1 MYTIKVDGIGL
12 YAPNL
17 ANEGY
22 SVLNPKI
29 TYELNKAGS
38 LEFVVPPNNVN
49 YNKIHKLKSIVQVF
63 DDGVEIFRGRVLHDD
78 TDFYKRKSVYCE
90 GELAFLLDSIVRS
103 YDYQG
108 NFDGLFNQMIENH
121 NSQVD
126 DEKKFKIGQITVKDK
141 NDYIHYSST
150 QYPNTWDEINE
161 KLIKTHGGYLRVRLD
176 DGERYIDYIEDYT
189 NVSDQVIEF
198 GKNMI
203 DLSTYISADDVF
215 TVLIPL
221 GSQIKNESGETTGR
235 VTIES
240 VNDGKDYIQDDNAI
254 SIFGKIVKTQK
265 WDNVSHPDNLLYKA
279 HEYLES
285 GVQMA
290 TTLTMKAVDLH
301 LLDVNVESIKLGDY
315 CRVLSIPHGI
325 DRLFQCSK
333 IQIDLTNPQN
343 SVYTFGLNLKSMT
356 DQQLSNNSDV
366 KSIISNTNDSSKQE
380 LEQKITNAQQAMK
393 NEMADAV
400 NKISG
405 GTNGHVVLAK
415 NDDGET
421 NELYAFDGESLF
433 SSLKLLRL
441 NYEGIAGTDKGY
453 NGEYKLAIS
462 TDGKIN
468 AEQLVVGII
477 RDALGKNFW
486 NLETG
491 EFSILGYA
499 TDNDIS
505 NALSNAN
512 TYTNQQAQGALDT
525 AKNYADSGDAR
536 TLGEAK
542 TYAEKAS
549 ALAIKAQTQDDIFNK
564 LTNNGTVKGIILTD
578 GKLYINA
585 DYITSGILNA
595 NLLRAGIIKSA
606 KNENN
611 YWNLDTGEFR
621 LQAIDNMLVGGT
633 NLVDGT
639 MKDVYV
645 SAGGN
650 TEEHMVLYTSLE
662 QDKPYVLSFE
672 ATSSNTNQITV
683 RALIPNS
690 GIYKDYT
697 VEINNGRSYVF
708 INAEDQATDLYL
720 YCGLYGQ
727 TAWKTVKFHH
737 IMLEKGTVAS
747 DWSPSPNDLMST
759 VAELSQED
767 IFNKL
772 TNNGQTQGLYLQN
785 GKIYLNLE
793 YLVSKVIKGLSIF
806 GSTITF
812 GDDGATYRVQ
822 ASYRESDTSYDG
834 YKPKGVLFQTYHAD
848 ASIQHVTDRFFV
860 TYFSDKV
867 HNPLQITRTQSILR
881 AENSS
886 GSVDAFFV
894 ATAKDDGPVAN
905 VTAIAS
911 DVMNTVSVTKKGI
924 KLAVSYTGKY
934 LFLDNSTGD
943 LSYHS
948 LGTDKN
954 DYIFSSSGGN
964 VTYKTYLNNFLQACD
979 GSGNVKSY
987 LHLYSNGQAWL
998 SSDGQMVSISKGNS
1012 WVKSIGNDVYIQS
1025 RDSSDNST
1033 NSYVYVQKDGKVQ
1046 IGSSGN
1052 KNTIINGYPAVRING
1067 TYHDIF
1073 FQWNGASLIA
1083 TVDVTQV
1090 WSTSD
1095 RRLKD
1100 QIDTISDDYI
1110 DAIGSAE
1117 IKQFIF
1123 TDEIYDKSIK
1133 HFGVIAQDVREA
1145 LEAKGINPEEIA
1157 VNNHFD
1163 RDGEEYYGIDKEEF
1177 LMARIAYD
1185 EKKIKELK
1193 NEISDLR
1200 EQMNILTDLIKQKG
1214 E

>member
-1 MYTIKVDGIGL
+1 MIPILYDKTEKEFKTLGIGPL
-12 YAPNL
+12 SDAISCEVTEERNGSYELRMAYPITGVHYSDITNEAIICAIPADGKDAQPFRIYKISRPINGKISVYAEHLSYQLSNIVVMPFTAHGAGNTL
-17 ANEGY
+17 SGLIDNSIGDQPFSVWTDIANGTTEYNQTVPASFRSRLGGVSG
-22 SVLNPKI
+22 SVLDCFGGE
-29 TYELNKAGS
+29 YEFDQWTVKLHAHRGTDRGVSIEYGKNLVSVTQEENIAN
-38 LEFVVPPNNVN
+38 VVTGIAPMW
-49 YNKIHKLKSIVQVF
+49 KSN
-63 DDGVEIFRGRVLHDD
+63 DGDTVVTLPEVLIESEYADRY
-78 TDFYKRKSVYCE
+78 TYKRNIVYDFSSDFQDQPTE
-90 GELAFLLDSIVRS
+90 EELRAKAESYVSSNLIGVPEVSIDVDFVALSDTEEYKDLEKERINLCDTVTVRFAELGINTTAKVVKTV
-103 YDYQG
+103 YDV
-108 NFDGLFNQMIENH
+108 L
-121 NSQVD
+121 
-126 DEKKFKIGQITVKDK
+126 
-141 NDYIHYSST
+141 
-150 QYPNTWDEINE
+150 
-161 KLIKTHGGYLRVRLD
+161 
-176 DGERYIDYIEDYT
+176 GERYTKVSIGSVKPSIVDTVNSIQQTQKEDSDTFKSFVASTLAKQKEIMTGGLGGHVIVNYVNGYPSEIVIGDTDNIKTMKHCIVINKNGIGFSDGYNADVSSAWTIDGKFSADYILTGTLNAER
-189 NVSDQVIEF
+189 
-198 GKNMI
+198 
-203 DLSTYISADDVF
+203 
-215 TVLIPL
+215 
-221 GSQIKNESGETTGR
+221 IKAG
-235 VTIES
+235 I
-240 VNDGKDYIQDDNAI
+240 IQD
-254 SIFGKIVKTQK
+254 
-265 WDNVSHPDNLLYKA
+265 LL
-279 HEYLES
+279 
-285 GVQMA
+285 G
-290 TTLTMKAVDLH
+290 
-301 LLDVNVESIKLGDY
+301 
-315 CRVLSIPHGI
+315 R
-325 DRLFQCSK
+325 
-333 IQIDLTNPQN
+333 
-343 SVYTFGLNLKSMT
+343 
-356 DQQLSNNSDV
+356 
-366 KSIISNTNDSSKQE
+366 
-380 LEQKITNAQQAMK
+380 
-393 NEMADAV
+393 
-400 NKISG
+400 
-405 GTNGHVVLAK
+405 
-415 NDDGET
+415 
-421 NELYAFDGESLF
+421 
-433 SSLKLLRL
+433 
-441 NYEGIAGTDKGY
+441 NY
-453 NGEYKLAIS
+453 
-462 TDGKIN
+462 
-468 AEQLVVGII
+468 
-477 RDALGKNFW
+477 W
-486 NLETG
+486 NLDTG
-491 EFSILGYA
+491 EFSLSGYA

-512 TYTNQQAQGALDT
+512 TYTDQQAQGALDT

-564 LTNNGTVKGIILTD
+564 LTNNGTVKGIILQD

-595 NLLRAGIIKSA
+595 TLLRAGIIKSA
-606 KNENN
+606 KNDNN
-611 YWNLDTGEFR
+611 YWNLDTGEFK
-621 LQAIDNMLVGGT
+621 LQAIDNMLVGST
-633 NLVDGT
+633 NLINGT
-639 MKDVYV
+639 LNDTYIN
-645 SAGGN
+645 AGGN
-650 TEEHMVLYTSLE
+650 NEECFVVSNDLE
-662 QDKPYVLSFE
+662 QGQPYILSFE
-672 ATSSNTNQITV
+672 ATSSDTNQVTV
-683 RALIPNS
+683 RNWILYS
-690 GIYKDYT
+690 GSVKEYT
-697 VEINNGRSYVF
+697 VDINNGRSYVY
-708 INAEDQATDLYL
+708 INASESYPRLEIF
-720 YCGLYGQ
+720 CGIKGQ
-727 TAWKTVKFHH
+727 TAWKSVKLHH
-737 IMLEKGTVAS
+737 IMLEKGTVPS
-747 DWSPSPNDLMST
+747 DWSPSPDDVMST
-759 VAELSQED
+759 VSELSQED

-793 YLVSKVIKGLSIF
+793 YLVSKIIKGLSIF

-867 HNPLQITRTQSILR
+867 HNPLQITRSQSILR
-881 AENSS
+881 SEKSD

-911 DVMNTVSVTKKGI
+911 DVMNTVSVTKNGI

-954 DYIFSSSGGN
+954 DYIFSSSRGN

-979 GSGNVKSY
+979 GSGNVKAY
-987 LHLYSNGQAWL
+987 LQMYSNGQAWL
-998 SSDGQMVSISKGNS
+998 SSDGQMVLISKGNS
-1012 WVKSIGNDVYIQS
+1012 WVKSLGNDVYIQS

-1033 NSYVYVQKDGKVQ
+1033 KAYVYVQKDGKVQ

-1067 TYHDIF
+1067 SYHDIF

-1100 QIDTISDDYI
+1100 QIDTINDDYI

-1145 LEAKGINPEEIA
+1145 LESKGINPEEIA

-1200 EQMNILTDLIKQKG
+1200 DQINQIKELLK
-1214 E
+1214 

>member
-1 MYTIKVDGIGL
+1 MYTIKVDGNIL
-12 YAPNL
+12 YDPFIADQ
-17 ANEGY
+17 GY

-29 TYELNKAGS
+29 TYEMNKAGS
-38 LEFVVPPNNVN
+38 LEFIVPPNNVN
-49 YNKIHKLKSIVQVF
+49 IGAIHKLKSIVQVF
-63 DDGVEIFRGRVLHDD
+63 DNGKEIFRGRVLHDE

-108 NFDGLFNQMIENH
+108 NFDGLFTQLIENH

-126 DEKKFKIGQITVKDK
+126 DDKKFIVGEITVKDK

-150 QYPNTWDEINE
+150 QYPTTWDEIND
-161 KLIKTHGGYLRVRLD
+161 KLIKTHGGYLRTRLEN
-176 DGERYIDYIEDYT
+176 GKRYIDYIDDYK
-189 NVSDQVIEF
+189 NVSNQVIEF

-203 DLSTYISADDVF
+203 DLTEYMSAEDIF
-215 TVLIPL
+215 TVLIPI
-221 GSQIKNESGETTGR
+221 GSEIKDESGETSGR

-254 SIFGKIVKTQK
+254 SLFGKIVKTKK
-265 WDNVSHPDNLLYKA
+265 WDSVSQPDNLLYKA
-279 HEYLES
+279 REYLAS
-285 GVQMA
+285 GVQVA
-290 TTLTMKAVDLH
+290 TTITIKAVNLN
-301 LLDVNVESIKLGDY
+301 LLDVNIDSIKLGDY
-315 CRVLSIPHGI
+315 CRVISKHHGL
-325 DRLFQCSK
+325 DKMFQCSK
-333 IQIDLTNPQN
+333 VVIDLTNPPN

-356 DQQLSNNSDV
+356 DIQID
-366 KSIISNTNDSSKQE
+366 NDSDMKEIIENTSESNKSE
-380 LEQKITNAQQAMK
+380 FDQKITDAKQAFK
-393 NEMADAV
+393 DEIAEAV
-400 NKISG
+400 KKING
-405 GTNGHVVLAK
+405 GTSGHVVLVL
-415 NDDGET
+415 NDKGET
-421 NELYAFDGESLF
+421 NELYAFDGDSL
-433 SSLKLLRL
+433 LTAKKLLRL
-441 NYEGIAGTDKGY
+441 NYEGIAGTDEGY
-453 NGEYKLAIS
+453 NGDFKLAIS

-468 AEQLVVGII
+468 AEQIVTGIL
-477 RDALGKNFW
+477 RDAIGRNSW

-491 EFSILGYA
+491 EFSLLGYA
-499 TDNDIS
+499 TDQELEEGING
-505 NALSNAN
+505 AN
-512 TYTNQQAQGALDT
+512 SYANQQATNALNS
-525 AKNYADSGDAR
+525 AKSYADTVA
-536 TLGEAK
+536 EA
-542 TYAEKAS
+542 EVN
-549 ALAIKAQTQDDIFNK
+549 AQTQDFIFNK
-564 LTNNGTVKGIILTD
+564 LTNNGTVKGIILKD

-595 NLLRAGIIKSA
+595 TLLRAGIIKSA
-606 KNENN
+606 KNDGN

-650 TEEHMVLYTSLE
+650 TEEYMVLYTSLE

-672 ATSSNTNQITV
+672 ATSSNTDQITV
-683 RALIPNS
+683 RALNNNS
-690 GIYKDYT
+690 RIYKDYT
-697 VEINNGRSYVF
+697 VDINKGRSYVF

-772 TNNGQTQGLYLQN
+772 TNNGQTQGIYLQN
-785 GKIYLNLE
+785 GKLYINADYLQSGTIKGINIE
-793 YLVSKVIKGLSIF
+793 GATITGGEINTPKQIQFINDGNVSKIF
-806 GSTITF
+806 
-812 GDDGATYRVQ
+812 
-822 ASYRESDTSYDG
+822 AS
-834 YKPKGVLFQTYHAD
+834 K
-848 ASIQHVTDRFFV
+848 ASINGGPEEPALLMYSSNFDFLGTSDDPLNSFSVSSK
-860 TYFSDKV
+860 YFSLFMIDTGVYITHDKDRIARSNISLTDTWAYLLSEGNGIYAYANGQV
-867 HNPLQITRTQSILR
+867 EITSNGAMYINSKSDIY
-881 AENSS
+881 EN
-886 GSVDAFFV
+886 
-894 ATAKDDGPVAN
+894 AKD
-905 VTAIAS
+905 S
-911 DVMNTVSVTKKGI
+911 
-924 KLAVSYTGKY
+924 
-934 LFLDNSTGD
+934 
-943 LSYHS
+943 
-948 LGTDKN
+948 
-954 DYIFSSSGGN
+954 
-964 VTYKTYLNNFLQACD
+964 
-979 GSGNVKSY
+979 SGNVKSRLLLYSNGSAY
-987 LHLYSNGQAWL
+987 LDSIGNNIYIRSRTSENDANKAFLNLLSNGQAWL
-998 SSDGQMVSISKGNS
+998 SSDGQMVVQGYGNTFI
-1012 WVKSIGNDVYIQS
+1012 KSIGNGVYLQAKNSDDNGDVSKLYLQ
-1025 RDSSDNST
+1025 N
-1033 NSYVYVQKDGKVQ
+1033 DGKVFLN
-1046 IGSSGN
+1046 GSLN
-1052 KNTIINGYPAVRING
+1052 KYTYINGYPAVRING

-1133 HFGVIAQDVREA
+1133 HFGVIAQDIREA
-1145 LEAKGINPEEIA
+1145 LESKGINPEEIA

-1185 EKKIKELK
+1185 EKKIKMLEERIEKLEKLILK
-1193 NEISDLR
+1193 ES
-1200 EQMNILTDLIKQKG
+1200 
-1214 E
+1214 

>member
-1 MYTIKVDGIGL
+1 MVK
-12 YAPNL
+12 
-17 ANEGY
+17 EGDY
-22 SVLNPKI
+22 VRNVKAHISYVL
-29 TYELNKAGS
+29 
-38 LEFVVPPNNVN
+38 
-49 YNKIHKLKSIVQVF
+49 
-63 DDGVEIFRGRVLHDD
+63 
-78 TDFYKRKSVYCE
+78 
-90 GELAFLLDSIVRS
+90 
-103 YDYQG
+103 
-108 NFDGLFNQMIENH
+108 
-121 NSQVD
+121 
-126 DEKKFKIGQITVKDK
+126 
-141 NDYIHYSST
+141 
-150 QYPNTWDEINE
+150 
-161 KLIKTHGGYLRVRLD
+161 
-176 DGERYIDYIEDYT
+176 
-189 NVSDQVIEF
+189 
-198 GKNMI
+198 
-203 DLSTYISADDVF
+203 
-215 TVLIPL
+215 
-221 GSQIKNESGETTGR
+221 
-235 VTIES
+235 
-240 VNDGKDYIQDDNAI
+240 DGKDIDI
-254 SIFGKIVKTQK
+254 SNSVIKAKVDEIACSGNVLKMGEFCKNSVEFEYKPSLLENPNIFWNNKKIK
-265 WDNVSHPDNLLYKA
+265 VSLKY
-279 HEYLES
+279 EYLFPKEDTFPSPKTFLINALMLGVFYVSGKDVETSNNGYTYTVTAYDVPSKMSES
-285 GVQMA
+285 YDAENSPNNSIEILSKIENDTG
-290 TTLTMKAVDLH
+290 MKFSNKELISSFTID
-301 LLDVNVESIKLGDY
+301 
-315 CRVLSIPHGI
+315 SIPDGTTYAGMVGYIAGYEGYNARVNSAGYIELYWYYNTSI
-325 DRLFQCSK
+325 DQTSLFTITRKDQYLGGFKNKEELPSINALSSGK
-333 IQIDLTNPQN
+333 DVTDSNEN
-343 SVYTFGLNLKSMT
+343 SVVFTAGS
-356 DQQLSNNSDV
+356 
-366 KSIISNTNDSSKQE
+366 
-380 LEQKITNAQQAMK
+380 
-393 NEMADAV
+393 
-400 NKISG
+400 
-405 GTNGHVVLAK
+405 
-415 NDDGET
+415 
-421 NELYAFDGESLF
+421 GESLTYANPYITQDKVNDIYNRIKGF
-433 SSLKLLRL
+433 EYCIGEIKWRG
-441 NYEGIAGTDKGY
+441 EQDVRAGDLVRIETKT
-453 NGEYKLAIS
+453 GEYVLFPVMEYSMTFDGGMVAESSSYSYIVDNNVMGTAPNDKKLVKLYNNLTKTFKKQTGIVKMNAKGGFYRLLIDDETGFPYGWIVSDSEEITETTKGWMWTKGGLMHSSDGFRTADKVAFTEDGQLSAEMIS
-462 TDGKIN
+462 AHSISLGN
-468 AEQLVVGII
+468 LNV
-477 RDALGKNFW
+477 DALNKI
-486 NLETG
+486 E
-491 EFSILGYA
+491 
-499 TDNDIS
+499 
-505 NALSNAN
+505 
-512 TYTNQQAQGALDT
+512 GAYD
-525 AKNYADSGDAR
+525 YADTGDR
-536 TLGEAK
+536 NTLSSAK
-542 TYAEKAS
+542 SYADTS
-549 ALAIKAQTQDDIFNK
+549 AQNAVNAQTQDDIFNK
-564 LTNNGTVKGIILTD
+564 LTNNGTVKGIVLQN

-595 NLLRAGIIKSA
+595 TLLRAGIIKSA
-606 KNENN
+606 KNDGN

-650 TEEHMVLYTSLE
+650 TEEYMVLYTALE

-672 ATSSNTNQITV
+672 ATSSNTDQITV
-683 RALIPNS
+683 RALNNNS
-690 GIYKDYT
+690 RIYKDYT
-697 VEINNGRSYVF
+697 VDINKGRSYVF
-708 INAEDQATDLYL
+708 IHAEDQATDLYL

-727 TAWKTVKFHH
+727 TAWKTVCFHH

-772 TNNGQTQGLYLQN
+772 TNNGQTQGIYLQN
-785 GKIYLNLE
+785 GKIYINLE

-924 KLAVSYTGKY
+924 KLAVSYAGKY

-979 GSGNVKSY
+979 GSGNVKSS
-987 LHLYSNGQAWL
+987 LSLYSNGQAWL
-998 SSDGQMVSISKGNS
+998 SSDGQMVVKGYGKTFI
-1012 WVKSIGNDVYIQS
+1012 KSIGNGVYIQA
-1025 RDSSDNST
+1025 RNSDDNGDVAKLYLQ
-1033 NSYVYVQKDGKVQ
+1033 NDGKVFLN
-1046 IGSSGN
+1046 GSLN
-1052 KNTIINGYPAVRING
+1052 RDTYINGYPAVRVNG
-1067 TYHDIF
+1067 SYHDIF

-1100 QIDTISDDYI
+1100 QIEKISDDYI

-1145 LEAKGINPEEIA
+1145 LEEKGINPEEIA

-1185 EKKIKELK
+1185 EKKIKELEDK
-1193 NEISDLR
+1193 IARLEAIVSKLS
-1200 EQMNILTDLIKQKG
+1200 L
-1214 E
+1214 

>member
-1 MYTIKVDGIGL
+1 MIPILYDKTEKEFRTLGIGSL
-12 YAPNL
+12 SDAISCEVTEERN
-17 ANEGY
+17 G
-22 SVLNPKI
+22 S
-29 TYELNKAGS
+29 YELRMTY
-38 LEFVVPPNNVN
+38 P
-49 YNKIHKLKSIVQVF
+49 IT
-63 DDGVEIFRGRVLHDD
+63 GV
-78 TDFYKRKSVYCE
+78 
-90 GELAFLLDSIVRS
+90 
-103 YDYQG
+103 
-108 NFDGLFNQMIENH
+108 
-121 NSQVD
+121 
-126 DEKKFKIGQITVKDK
+126 
-141 NDYIHYSST
+141 HYSDIT
-150 QYPNTWDEINE
+150 NE
-161 KLIKTHGGYLRVRLD
+161 AI
-176 DGERYIDYIEDYT
+176 IC
-189 NVSDQVIEF
+189 
-198 GKNMI
+198 
-203 DLSTYISADDVF
+203 A
-215 TVLIPL
+215 IPA
-221 GSQIKNESGETTGR
+221 
-235 VTIES
+235 
-240 VNDGKDYIQDDNAI
+240 DGKDAQPFRIYKI
-254 SIFGKIVKTQK
+254 SRPINGKISVYAEHLSYQLSHIVVMPFTAHGAGNTLSGLIDNSIGDQPFSVWTDITNGITEYNQTVPASFRSRLGGVSGSVLDCFGGEYEFDQWTVKLHAHRGTDRGVSIEYGKNLLSVTQEENIANVVTGIVPMWKSNDGDTVVTLPEVLIESEYADRYTYKRNIVYDFSSDFQDQPTEEELRAKAESYVSSNLIGVPEVSIDVDFVALSDTEEYKDLERERINLCDTVTVRFAELGIDTTAKVIKTVYDVLCERYTKVSIGSVKASIVDTVNSIQQTQK
-265 WDNVSHPDNLLYKA
+265 
-279 HEYLES
+279 EES
-285 GVQMA
+285 DTFKSFVA
-290 TTLTMKAVDLH
+290 STLAKQKDIMTGG
-301 LLDVNVESIKLGDY
+301 LG
-315 CRVLSIPHGI
+315 
-325 DRLFQCSK
+325 
-333 IQIDLTNPQN
+333 
-343 SVYTFGLNLKSMT
+343 
-356 DQQLSNNSDV
+356 
-366 KSIISNTNDSSKQE
+366 
-380 LEQKITNAQQAMK
+380 
-393 NEMADAV
+393 
-400 NKISG
+400 
-405 GTNGHVVLAK
+405 GHVVVNYVNGYPSEIVIGDTDNIKTMKHCIVINK
-415 NDDGET
+415 NGI
-421 NELYAFDGESLF
+421 GF
-433 SSLKLLRL
+433 S
-441 NYEGIAGTDKGY
+441 DGY
-453 NGEYKLAIS
+453 NADVSSAWTI
-462 TDGKIN
+462 DGKFSADYILTGTLN
-468 AEQLVVGII
+468 AARIKAGII
-477 RDALGKNFW
+477 QDLLGRNYW
-486 NLETG
+486 NLDTG
-491 EFSILGYA
+491 EFSLSGYA
-499 TDNDIS
+499 TDDE
-505 NALSNAN
+505 LSNGISDAN
-512 TYTNQQAQGALDT
+512 TYSDQQAQGALDT
-525 AKNYADSGDAR
+525 AKSYADTS
-536 TLGEAK
+536 AK
-542 TYAEKAS
+542 N
-549 ALAIKAQTQDDIFNK
+549 AINAQTQDDIFNK
-564 LTNNGTVKGIILTD
+564 LTNNGAVKGIILTD

-611 YWNLDTGEFR
+611 YWDLDTGEFR

-772 TNNGQTQGLYLQN
+772 TNNGQTQGIYLQN

-867 HNPLQITRTQSILR
+867 HNPLQITRSQSILR
-881 AENSS
+881 SENSS

-979 GSGNVKSY
+979 GSGNVKAY
-987 LHLYSNGQAWL
+987 LQMYSNGQAWL

-1012 WVKSIGNDVYIQS
+1012 WLKSLGNDVYIQS
-1025 RDSSDNST
+1025 RDSSDNGT

-1067 TYHDIF
+1067 SYHDIF

-1163 RDGEEYYGIDKEEF
+1163 RDGEEYYGIDKDEF
-1177 LMARIAYD
+1177 FMARIAYD
-1185 EKKIKELK
+1185 EKIIKELK

-1200 EQMNILTDLIKQKG
+1200 EQIKQIK
-1214 E
+1214 EMFKS